1 MIVNFISKTL
11 IFKSSLFYVQN
22 WRKSIKKYR
31 KNNNNKETTFIS
43 TKTDENKSQ
52 KANIKVNKMPM
63 FCNLNCSKHL
73 FLFNFNDIEILRILF
88 AKSIQP

>member
-1 MIVNFISKTL
+1 MIVNFTSK
-11 IFKSSLFYVQN
+11 IFKSSLFYVQKIGEN
-22 WRKSIKKYR
+22 QLKKIE

-63 FCNLNCSKHL
+63 FRYLDCSKD
-73 FLFNFNDIEILRILF
+73 FLFNFNDTEILRILF